1 MLPKTKPMDEGY
13 IKFKCILTKS
23 NPPSPSLLMGLTKWR
38 DKMHELGLIGI
49 YDNGIGFGNISIRHG
64 KNFIVSA
71 SATGGL
77 ERLAPENYVVVT
89 NYSLRDNSLECI
101 GQANASSESMTHAA
115 IYEASPEAGAVIHVH
130 NLKAWQALLG
140 KVPTTTDVP
149 YGTPEMA
156 YETLRL
162 LKEGATQKQKI
173 IVMAGHKEGIIAWGR
188 DLDEAGKVIL
198 EKIVPL
204 M

>member
-1 MLPKTKPMDEGY
+1 MPSKVKLMDEGY
-13 IKFKCILTKS
+13 VKFKCNLTKGS
-23 NPPSPSLLMGLTKWR
+23 PPSPTLLTGLNKWR
-38 DKMHELGLIGI
+38 DKLYELGLIGI

-64 KNFIVSA
+64 KDFIVSA

-77 ERLAPENYVVVT
+77 EKMAPGNYVVVT
-89 NYSLRDNSLECI
+89 SYSLKDNSLECRS
-101 GQANASSESMTHAA
+101 QTNASSESMTHAA

-140 KVPTTTDVP
+140 KVPTTADAP

-156 YETLRL
+156 YEMIRL
-162 LKEGATQKQKI
+162 LRKSETQKQKI

-188 DLDEAGKVIL
+188 DLDEAGKAIL
-198 EKIVPL
+198 DMVAPR